1 VRPGVEG
8 SAAAVVRMVR
18 WLRGAFHWAE
28 VGLGPVLLGLGD
40 ALRQDFHT
48 PVVEDAKA
56 LRNGLVR

>member
-1 VRPGVEG
+1 
-8 SAAAVVRMVR
+8 MVR